1 MACST
6 PKPPRATTAP
16 QTATPA
22 SLRHRR
28 SQAPALPPA
37 EHTDCLYLRLPAAST
52 ALFRFLLE
60 ARENVAYFT
69 VLDRREALIKVI
81 FSPHMREIVLET
93 LQDMQRSLPL
103 EMVSLPPRPETK
115 QLV

>member
-1 MACST
+1 MACFP
-6 PKPPRATTAP
+6 PKPPRATAAP
-16 QTATPA
+16 QAATPA

-37 EHTDCLYLRLPAAST
+37 QHADCLYLRLPAAGT

-69 VLDRREALIKVI
+69 VIDRREALIKVI
-81 FSPHMREIVLET
+81 FSPHMREVVLET
-93 LQDMQRSLPL
+93 LQDMQRSLTL
-103 EMVSLPPRPETK
+103 EMVPLPPRPETK
-115 QLV
+115 QQP